1 MGVGYKAALSEDKR
15 SLILKVGYSHD
26 IIIPIPNDIQITVP
40 MMSKIVLFGTN
51 YQRISQFAT
60 KIRSHRKP
68 EPYNG
73 KGIFVDN
80 ETIMIKEGKKK

>member
-1 MGVGYKAALSEDKR
+1 
-15 SLILKVGYSHD
+15 
-26 IIIPIPNDIQITVP
+26 

-51 YQRISQFAT
+51 YQRISQFAA
-60 KIRSHRKP
+60 KIRSYRKP